1 MDAKELL
8 RLVSDEEI
16 TRTIVAL
23 QEELIVWKTLRAV
36 RRVISNPHQRDTSAV
51 VDILSKKK
59 RRGKRVYAEEKRAEV
74 ITLLTQRG
82 MKTRDVAV
90 ALGRKYQTV
99 HGMLN
104 VMREAG
110 LITRNELGYWELPG
124 PKTGFSGTAHTG
136 KHG

>member
-1 MDAKELL
+1 MNAKELL
-8 RLVSDEEI
+8 STISEEDI
-16 TRTIVAL
+16 VKTIVAL

-36 RRVISNPHQRDTSAV
+36 RRVISNPHPRDSDAV

-59 RRGKRVYAEEKRAEV
+59 RRGKRVYAEERRAEV
-74 ITLLTQRG
+74 VALLAMRG